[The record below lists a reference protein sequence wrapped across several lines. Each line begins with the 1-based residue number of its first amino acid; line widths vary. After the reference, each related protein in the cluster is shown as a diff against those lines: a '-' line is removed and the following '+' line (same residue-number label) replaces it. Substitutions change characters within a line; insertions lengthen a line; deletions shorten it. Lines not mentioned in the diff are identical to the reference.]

1 VSIRKIIGLVLG
13 VLGSLL
19 GIIVGI
25 GTLTGFF
32 IPFSAVEKIPL
43 GKIEG
48 IEMVIEETEKFMGIW
63 AIKGLGAIFLSII
76 GAVGTGIVTVRTEI
90 GSWLMCVAGIGGFL
104 ISIPLYTMVVTPLFL
119 IGGLLNNN
127 TIITFLKRIYRYFF
141 PPFQD

>member
-13 VLGSLL
+13 ILGSLL

-32 IPFSAVEKIPL
+32 IPFSAIEKTLEVP
-43 GKIEG
+43 IEVFF
-48 IEMVIEETEKFMGIW
+48 EKSEEIYGIW

-76 GAVGTGIVTVRTEI
+76 GGVGTGIVTVRTEI
-90 GSWLMCVAGIGGFL
+90 GSWLMCIAGIGGFL
-104 ISIPLYTMVVTPLFL
+104 ISIPLYTIVVTPLFL

-141 PPFQD
+141 PPSQD